1 MKVLSIGGSGII
13 SSACSELAGNQGL
26 ELYLLN
32 RGQSTRPVPAGAHLL
47 QGDIR
52 DRASATKALGEMT
65 FDAVV
70 DWVAFTPSTSKPT
83 PRGSWSTKISTS
95 SWTRLLPLRSPRG
108 RKPLVSARNLKP
120 LTSLLRQGPRRP
132 K

>member
-32 RGQSTRPVPAGAHLL
+32 RGQSTRPVPAGVRLL

-70 DWVAFTPSTSKPT
+70 DWVAFTPQHVEADPA
-83 PRGSWSTKISTS
+83 RQ
-95 SWTRLLPLRSPRG
+95 
-108 RKPLVSARNLKP
+108 LVNQDLDKLMDEIIAAQESARP
-120 LTSLLRQGPRRP
+120 
-132 K
+132 